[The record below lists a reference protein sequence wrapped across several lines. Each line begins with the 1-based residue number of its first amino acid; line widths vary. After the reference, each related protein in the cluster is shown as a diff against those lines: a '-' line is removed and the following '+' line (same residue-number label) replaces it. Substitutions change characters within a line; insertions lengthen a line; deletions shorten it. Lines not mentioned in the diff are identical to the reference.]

1 MSLALNSEQRF
12 QSPGRGIMKEE
23 CRNICTMVAYDDI
36 CNRVLAYN
44 SLRQH
49 MLTHVLAYARTHK
62 CIPGAI

>member
-1 MSLALNSEQRF
+1 MALHWQT
-12 QSPGRGIMKEE
+12 GCLLLG

-36 CNRVLAYN
+36 CNRVLSYN